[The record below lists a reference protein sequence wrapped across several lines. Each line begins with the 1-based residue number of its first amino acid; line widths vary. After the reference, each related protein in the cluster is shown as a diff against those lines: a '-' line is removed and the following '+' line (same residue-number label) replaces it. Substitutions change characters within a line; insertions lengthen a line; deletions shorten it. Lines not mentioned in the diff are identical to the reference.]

1 MTLNN
6 SKIKILT
13 NPKKAW
19 AKELSHTVRKF
30 LISKGYK
37 IVKKGADVSICI
49 GGDGTILFAH
59 HKNRLEGKILGIGS
73 KTSYLCQIRN
83 YNWKEKLIPILE
95 ADDTFAPLSLVCS
108 TSNSKPSLYTA
119 INDFVI
125 HSIDYRV
132 VEISLLVKSPASQ
145 TKEFSFRGDG
155 LIVSTPIGS
164 NAYAYSAGGEKVDPK
179 SQSIQIV
186 PICPFK
192 RQIGPMIFDSNV
204 VLEISAKKR
213 CALIKDGIF
222 AKFIESDTPLRI
234 NNLAGNIILL
244 SGVGFDE

>member
-1 MTLNN
+1 MTPKN

-13 NPKKAW
+13 NPKKDW
-19 AKELSHTVRKF
+19 AKDLSVEVRKF
-30 LISKGYK
+30 LTSKGYK

-73 KTSYLCQIRN
+73 ETSFLCQLRN
-83 YNWKEKLIPILE
+83 YNWKEKLISTLE
-95 ADDTFAPLSLVCS
+95 KDDTFNPLSLLCS
-108 TSNSKPSLYTA
+108 IPQLKPSIYTA
-119 INDFVI
+119 INDFVL

-132 VEISLLVKSPASQ
+132 VEIMVLVTSPKSP
-145 TKEFSFRGDG
+145 TKKFSFRGDG
-155 LIVSTPIGS
+155 LIISTPIGS
-164 NAYAYSAGGEKVDPK
+164 SAYAYSAGGEKQDPK

-192 RQIGPMIFDSNV
+192 REVKPMIFGSDV
-204 VLEISAKKR
+204 VLVIMAKKR

-222 AKFIESDTPLRI
+222 AKFIERDTPLRI
-234 NNLAGNIILL
+234 NNLGANIIFF

>member
-1 MTLNN
+1 MKIN

-13 NPKKAW
+13 NPKKQW
-19 AKELSHTVRKF
+19 AKELSAKVKEL
-30 LISKGYK
+30 LISNGYK
-37 IVKKGADVSICI
+37 IVKKGAAVSICI

-73 KTSYLCQIRN
+73 KTSYLCQLRD
-83 YNWKEKLIPILE
+83 YNWMDKLIPTLE
-95 ADDTFAPLSLVCS
+95 KDDIFTPLSLLCS
-108 TSNSKPSLYTA
+108 IPQLTPSIYTA
-119 INDFVI
+119 INDFVL

-132 VEISLLVKSPASQ
+132 VEISVLAVFPNAP
-145 TKEFSFRGDG
+145 TKKFSFRGDG
-155 LIVSTPIGS
+155 IIISTPIGS
-164 NAYAYSAGGEKVDPK
+164 SAYAYSAGGEKQDPK
-179 SQSIQIV
+179 SQAIQIV

-192 RQIGPMIFDSNV
+192 REVKPMIFGSDV
-204 VLEISAKKR
+204 VLVVMAKKR

-234 NNLAGNIILL
+234 NNLGANIVFF

>member
-1 MTLNN
+1 MTLKN

-13 NPKKAW
+13 NPKKLW
-19 AKELSHTVRKF
+19 TKELAIEIRSF

-37 IVKKGADVSICI
+37 IVKKGADVSLCI

-59 HKNRLEGKILGIGS
+59 HKNRIEGKILGLGS
-73 KTSYLCQIRN
+73 KSSFLCQIRN
-83 YNWKEKLIPILE
+83 YNWKEKIISILE
-95 ADDTFAPLSLVCS
+95 SDHTFIPSGLICS
-108 TSNSKPSLYTA
+108 VQDSKSSLYTA
-119 INDFVI
+119 MNDFVL

-132 VEISLLVKSPASQ
+132 VEISLLVKSPNSQ
-145 TKEFSFRGDG
+145 PKEFSFRGDG
-155 LIVSTPIGS
+155 LIISTPLGS
-164 NAYAYSAGGEKVDPK
+164 NAYAYSAGGEKLDPK
-179 SQSIQIV
+179 SKSVQIV

-192 RQIGPMIFDSNV
+192 RELSPMIFDSDV
-204 VLEISAKKR
+204 VLEIRAKKR

-234 NNLAGNIILL
+234 NNLGANILFF